1 MKKCDEIKET
11 KFKKVNEECTKVE
24 FKIDGKEWLIAVVY
38 MRESRRQVWASL
50 KEETEYMPGKQLM
63 IGGDFNSRI
72 GEKGG
77 RKTDVDEEERRSSK
91 DKMCNEEGNEMLKWM
106 EEAGM
111 HVLNGNI
118 EGDERGEYTY
128 VGVQGCTVID
138 YILVNEECREK
149 VKEMTIGRS
158 INSDHLP
165 MQIKLKRGKKEI
177 KECEEYEY
185 EDWSEEGVANF
196 KRKLGEDVIEESWEG
211 IEKAIKKSVSKK
223 KGRKRRRG
231 KENRWWDTECRE
243 KRREVARCLEKKLEN
258 QKDKEAAEIYEKNRK
273 EYKELIKWKKKMEEE
288 KVLREIEKDR
298 TEKGFWRAVQKDRK
312 KKEISTD
319 IKDEQWHEYFEQQYD
334 GERYE
339 GEEESNA
346 GQREEFHEAEIRR
359 EEIYK
364 AIKKLKRRKAPGPN
378 GMKSEAWKEEWEYLI
393 GPMHKC
399 RCERS
404 L

>member
-1 MKKCDEIKET
+1 MSFIIWNVAGAYSLDEDTWSEIKKYEVIGLVETWIEEGKERLIKEKLKGYKCFFNEARREKKKGRAKGGMVVAVKKCDEIKEV

-50 KEETEYMPGKQLM
+50 KEETEYVPGKHLM

-138 YILVNEECREK
+138 YILVNEECREE

-165 MQIKLKRGKKEI
+165 MQI
-177 KECEEYEY
+177 
-185 EDWSEEGVANF
+185 N
-196 KRKLGEDVIEESWEG
+196 
-211 IEKAIKKSVSKK
+211 
-223 KGRKRRRG
+223 
-231 KENRWWDTECRE
+231 
-243 KRREVARCLEKKLEN
+243 
-258 QKDKEAAEIYEKNRK
+258 
-273 EYKELIKWKKKMEEE
+273 
-288 KVLREIEKDR
+288 
-298 TEKGFWRAVQKDRK
+298 
-312 KKEISTD
+312 
-319 IKDEQWHEYFEQQYD
+319 
-334 GERYE
+334 
-339 GEEESNA
+339 
-346 GQREEFHEAEIRR
+346 
-359 EEIYK
+359 
-364 AIKKLKRRKAPGPN
+364 
-378 GMKSEAWKEEWEYLI
+378 
-393 GPMHKC
+393 
-399 RCERS
+399 
-404 L
+404 